1 MELKLEKGY
10 YVDNNN
16 NKWNAKSYNE
26 NEALRHSKGLVN
38 CNNCTNGFHVYDSK
52 DCKFCSY
59 VKNAKGRE
67 YQTFNIDNIVDF
79 NDENVKNKDK
89 LPKVTNYF
97 WGGGSNK

>member
-1 MELKLEKGY
+1 MY
-10 YVDNNN
+10 
-16 NKWNAKSYNE
+16 
-26 NEALRHSKGLVN
+26 
-38 CNNCTNGFHVYDSK
+38 VYDSK

-67 YQTFNIDNIVDF
+67 YQRFDINNIVDF

-97 WGGGSNK
+97 WGSNK